1 MKTEIDWDAVMKES
15 ERQEKLVGEVS
26 KQIEQERSNP
36 DCFADSKKI
45 MEKVEKEIKK
55 NNLNALEMTNK
66 GSKK

>member
-26 KQIEQERSNP
+26 RQIEQERSNP
-36 DCFADSKKI
+36 ECFVDSKKI
-45 MEKVEKEIKK
+45 MEKVEKEINE
-55 NNLNALEMTNK
+55 NNFNALEMTNK

>member
-15 ERQEKLVGEVS
+15 ERQEKLLGEVS
-26 KQIEQERSNP
+26 RQIEQERSNP